1 MTRADLADPVISV
14 IATDNDLTSLHSVQ
28 EVLDQGNLNVR
39 ACKVSMENL
48 ERVVREQPE
57 IVFLDWIPPVSHGLA
72 LLQRIVAALPG
83 TVVVLLA
90 NSSSLP
96 SAMEAIQQGATDVL
110 SKSVPAAALR
120 ERIRQIVAA
129 ERAPRRS
136 GVLRREPPE
145 RSSFQGIIGCSPR
158 MLEVFARIRQVA
170 PHFRTVLLTGETG
183 TGKEL
188 VARALHNLCPAQRG
202 PFVACNCS
210 AVVETLFESELF
222 GYAKGAFTGAQQD
235 KQGLLEYAHGGTL
248 LLDEVGDMPLGLQS
262 KLLRVLQNQEFQRV
276 GSPVPRTIDI
286 RVIAATNRD
295 LRAMVKA
302 KEFRQDLFYRLSMV
316 EIRLPR
322 LVERREDLPLLEQH
336 LLHRFSAEFKKP
348 VCGLTQRAQAVLAA
362 YCWPGNVRELEN
374 ILGHACMLS
383 SGEMIDVGDL
393 PPHLFEQGA
402 VMERKLE
409 QILPL
414 GEFERSYV
422 RRVLVS
428 FDGNKVRTA
437 EALGISRS
445 KLYSLLLKGDPE
457 GKL

>member
-1 MTRADLADPVISV
+1 MPVDPSISL
-14 IATDNDLTSLHSVQ
+14 IATDKDIESLRSVQ
-28 EVLDQGNLNVR
+28 EALNQGNLNIR
-39 ACKVSMENL
+39 IRTASMEQL
-48 ERVVREQPE
+48 ERVVGERPE
-57 IVFLDWIPPVSHGLA
+57 IVLLDWIPPASHGLA
-72 LLQRIVAALPG
+72 LLQRIVAALPE
-83 TVVVLLA
+83 TVVILLA

-96 SAMEAIQQGATDVL
+96 FAMEAIQHGATDVL
-110 SKSVPAAALR
+110 PLPIAAETLR
-120 ERIRQIVAA
+120 ERIGQIVTAA
-129 ERAPRRS
+129 RAGRCS
-136 GVLRREPPE
+136 GVSGGEQPG
-145 RSSFQGIIGCSPR
+145 RSSFQGIIGRGPR
-158 MLEVFARIRQVA
+158 MLEVFARIRHVA

-188 VARALHNLCPAQRG
+188 AARALHDLSPARG
-202 PFVACNCS
+202 GPLVACNCS

-295 LRAMVKA
+295 LREMVA
-302 KEFRQDLFYRLSMV
+302 TREFRQDLFYRLSMV
-316 EIRLPR
+316 ELRLPR
-322 LVERREDLPLLEQH
+322 LVERMEDLPLLEQH
-336 LLHRFSAEFKKP
+336 FLHRFRDEFKKP
-348 VCGLTQRAQAVLAA
+348 VRGLTRQAQALLAS

-374 ILGHACMLS
+374 TLGHACMMS

-402 VMERKLE
+402 ASERQPE
-409 QILPL
+409 QILSL

-428 FDGNKVRTA
+428 LDGNKVRTA

-445 KLYSLLLKGDPE
+445 KLYSLLIHGDRE
-457 GKL
+457 KKC